1 MSLGSSSAG
10 ASGSFSKLGAWG
22 GFGGCP
28 FLVNAPDLWMN
39 SERADMPSLVPR
51 ISGRAMS
58 LDTVSRISRC
68 WVNLGHSW
76 RMCDLVSRVPASQ
89 GHDVGSGDSGRNVR
103 LNSPV

>member
-1 MSLGSSSAG
+1 M
-10 ASGSFSKLGAWG
+10 
-22 GFGGCP
+22 
-28 FLVNAPDLWMN
+28 NAPDFCMN
-39 SERADMPSLVPR
+39 SARAVMPSLVPR

-58 LDTVSRISRC
+58 LDTSFRISRC
-68 WVNLGHSW
+68 WANLGHSW